1 MRGCSQND
9 GLIFGWL
16 TRCITDTMLFVLLK
30 HLLAMRI
37 PEETFNYAYPH
48 PAVTTDVVVFT
59 IRGGRLHLLLVKR
72 ANPPFQGDW
81 ALPGGFLDI
90 DEDIDTCAAREL
102 AEETGISGVYLE
114 QLYTFGETHRDPRER
129 VISVTYYALIP
140 EQALQ
145 SPPRAASDATDVGW
159 FDFAALPELAFD
171 HAAIIDMAHGRLV
184 AKLAYS
190 TIAFQFMGDTFTLS
204 ELQFVYET
212 LLDQSLDKRNFRKRI
227 LSLDLI
233 EETGKLR
240 RTGKHRPAREYRVKH
255 PNRVEIIK

>member
-1 MRGCSQND
+1 
-9 GLIFGWL
+9 
-16 TRCITDTMLFVLLK
+16 
-30 HLLAMRI
+30 MRI
-37 PEETFNYAYPH
+37 PNETFSYPYPH

-59 IRGGRLHLLLVKR
+59 IRAGRLHLLLIKR
-72 ANPPFQGDW
+72 ANSPFEGHW

-90 DEDIDTCAAREL
+90 DEDLDACAAREL
-102 AEETGISGVYLE
+102 AEETGIRDVFLE
-114 QLYTFGETHRDPRER
+114 QLYTFGATHRDPRER

-145 SPPRAASDATDVGW
+145 TPPRAASDAADVGW
-159 FDFAALPELAFD
+159 FGFENLPQIAFD
-171 HAAIIDMAHGRLV
+171 HADMIQMAHQRLV
-184 AKLAYS
+184 AKLDYS

-204 ELQFVYET
+204 ELQYVYET
-212 LLDQSLDKRNFRKRI
+212 LLNQPLDKRNFRKRI

-240 RTGKHRPAREYRVKH
+240 RNGKHRPAREFRVKH